1 MSKLIFVTGTGTD
14 IGKTV
19 VSAALVKA
27 AQEQGIACSYWKP
40 VQTGFPDSDCTT
52 VKQLCS
58 DAQILPTN
66 FCYDLPASP
75 DQAAEKEG
83 IELHIENFTLP
94 LEERLVVEGAG
105 GLWVPINARHNM
117 CDLIQQ
123 LDLPVILVSRSGLGT
138 LNHTMLSLEYLDK
151 RNIPCKGIILNG
163 KEHLENRRYLEKQ
176 IPVLGWVPPL
186 EQLNLVTF
194 NHVIQNHFAEGL
206 EEKLG

>member
-75 DQAAEKEG
+75 DQAAKA
-83 IELHIENFTLP
+83 
-94 LEERLVVEGAG
+94 EGAK
-105 GLWVPINARHNM
+105 PATIAE
-117 CDLIQQ
+117 LISQ
-123 LDLPVILVSRSGLGT
+123 LKDLPPQNLNIIEFPVQLV
-138 LNHTMLSLEYLDK
+138 K
-151 RNIPCKGIILNG
+151 
-163 KEHLENRRYLEKQ
+163 
-176 IPVLGWVPPL
+176 
-186 EQLNLVTF
+186 
-194 NHVIQNHFAEGL
+194 
-206 EEKLG
+206 